1 VNTHHPSP
9 NQAFVAITLLVLAT
23 SLGLAGTD
31 LVLPAVPVLPRQ
43 LGGSAAHAQYVL
55 AAYVVGA
62 GLGLL
67 LFGSLGAR
75 FNHARL
81 LVVSLVFLGLFS
93 WAIAAAD
100 TLAHVTGLRFLQG
113 VSGSAAAVIAP
124 GMIRA
129 LYDETAAVRA
139 IGILG
144 SIESLVPALA
154 PLAGLWLLNH
164 YDWTASFLVTGG
176 IALVLALIAAVG
188 ARALWPDGVVRHS
201 SPPSGGYGQLIRNP
215 VFMRYALSQ
224 SFCLGGLLIF
234 VFGAPVVI
242 VGSLHGTLTDFV
254 TMQVSGIVFFIIG
267 ANLTGSAVR
276 RFGVEQMIFAGT
288 CLSAA
293 GALALLS
300 YGLFGGSDPLV
311 VVVLFVP
318 MNLGLGLRGPP
329 GFYQA
334 VLASGADSARGAA
347 LVILAVQLTAA
358 AGTVLA
364 AEWIVDGLVPLA
376 VVAASVS
383 LTAVLVLMALPPA
396 RLQQPE
402 TKREA

>member
-1 VNTHHPSP
+1 MNPHHPSP
-9 NQAFVAITLLVLAT
+9 SQALLAIALLAVAT

-31 LVLPAVPVLPRQ
+31 LVLPAVPMLPQQ

-55 AAYVVGA
+55 ATYVAGA

-75 FNHARL
+75 FNQARL
-81 LVVSLVFLGLFS
+81 LVISLLFLCLFS
-93 WAIAAAD
+93 WAITGAD

-113 VSGSAAAVIAP
+113 VSGSAAAVFAP

-154 PLAGLWLLNH
+154 PLVGLWLLNR
-164 YDWTASFLVTGG
+164 YDWTASFQVTAW
-176 IALVLALIAAVG
+176 IALVLALIAAEG
-188 ARALWPDGVVRHS
+188 ARSLWPASVVHNS
-201 SPPSGGYGQLIRNP
+201 NPPSGGYGQLIRNP

-224 SFCLGGLLIF
+224 ALCLGGLLVF

-254 TMQVSGIVFFIIG
+254 TMQVSGIVFFIVG
-267 ANLTGSAVR
+267 ANLTGSLVR

-288 CLSAA
+288 GLSAA

-300 YGLFGGSDPLV
+300 YGLVGGSDPLV
-311 VVVLFVP
+311 VAVLFVP

-347 LVILAVQLTAA
+347 LVILAVQITAA

-364 AEWIVDGLVPLA
+364 AEWIDDGLVPLA
-376 VVAASVS
+376 VVAAAISV
-383 LTAVLVLMALPPA
+383 TAVLVLMALPPA
-396 RLQQPE
+396 MLPHPE

>member
-1 VNTHHPSP
+1 VNTHHPSRI
-9 NQAFVAITLLVLAT
+9 QALVAIALLAVAT

-31 LVLPAVPVLPRQ
+31 LVLPAVPMLPQQ
-43 LGGSAAHAQYVL
+43 LGGSAVHAQYVL
-55 AAYVVGA
+55 AAYVMGA

-75 FNHARL
+75 SNQGRL
-81 LVVSLVFLGLFS
+81 LVLSLLSLSLLS
-93 WAIAAAD
+93 WAITAAD
-100 TLAHVTGLRFLQG
+100 TLSHVTALRFLQG
-113 VSGSAAAVIAP
+113 VSGSAAAVFAP

-129 LYDETAAVRA
+129 LYDETTAVRV

-154 PLAGLWLLNH
+154 PLAGLWLFNH
-164 YDWTASFLVTGG
+164 YGWTASFQVTGG

-188 ARALWPDGVVRHS
+188 ARSLWPASVVRNS
-201 SPPSGGYGQLIRNP
+201 SPPSGGYGQLLRNA

-224 SFCLGGLLIF
+224 AFCLGGLLIF

-242 VGSLHGTLTDFV
+242 VGSLHGTLADFV
-254 TMQVSGIVFFIIG
+254 TMQVSGIVFFIVG
-267 ANLTGSAVR
+267 ANLTGSLVR

-288 CLSAA
+288 GLSAA

-300 YGLFGGSDPLV
+300 YGLVGGSDPLMV
-311 VVVLFVP
+311 AVLFVP

-334 VLASGADSARGAA
+334 VLAAGADSARGAA
-347 LVILAVQLTAA
+347 LVILAVQITAA

-364 AEWIVDGLVPLA
+364 AEWIVDGLVPLT
-376 VVAASVS
+376 VVAAVTSVI
-383 LTAVLVLMALPPA
+383 AVLVLMALPPA
-396 RLQQPE
+396 MLQLPE